1 MDVKRIGYLL
11 VLALAIGVGLVH
23 LRTAHR
29 RAMCQ
34 MWRLARCEQQ
44 VRNVLWD
51 RQVLLSAQM
60 ESPGPLK
67 ERIAQVGAS
76 VRPRHSDPE
85 AVTVVAKQ

>member
-11 VLALAIGVGLVH
+11 VLALGIGVGLVH

-34 MWRLARCEQQ
+34 MVHLARCERQ
-44 VRNVLWD
+44 VEDVLWD

-60 ESPGPLK
+60 EAPGAFEGTNCPG
-67 ERIAQVGAS
+67 RCVGA
-76 VRPRHSDPE
+76 
-85 AVTVVAKQ
+85 AAA